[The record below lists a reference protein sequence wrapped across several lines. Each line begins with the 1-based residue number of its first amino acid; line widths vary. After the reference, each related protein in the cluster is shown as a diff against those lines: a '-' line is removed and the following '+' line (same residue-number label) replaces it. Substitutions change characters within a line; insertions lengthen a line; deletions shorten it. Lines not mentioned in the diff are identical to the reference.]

1 MRTLVSRADAAGEE
15 LASQPTLDKVL
26 SSLSHPK
33 PAVVVACR
41 GKAMASKRGV
51 HAGAIIDAGSI
62 SHLRRLL
69 ESFDVDVK
77 EAATR
82 CLAAVAESG
91 PAPADAVVAEDDG
104 AVLDALCLIA
114 AAADAPLT
122 LRAAVVRTFDACCRQ
137 GEDITARVMET
148 DAAPTA
154 AGLPRD
160 CAFAGSGL
168 GAGAA
173 EGVRR
178 RARASGFACLAS
190 MARHA
195 DDLATMVMDV
205 GALGDARAALTED
218 DVAFPE
224 ESAATREAAAAL
236 LRELASKTPELAEAV
251 ASDGGVDALVQ
262 CLALE
267 RGDARAMI
275 ASQTL
280 GYVADF
286 RPSLAAATVAAD
298 EGRRLVSWNVGGL
311 GRVARRGVGHR
322 VRGATRT
329 RVRRAAGRAERSR
342 RCWTV
347 TSASRRT
354 SAPRSRNAPRRAS
367 STSSKIAEA

>member
-33 PAVVVACR
+33 PAVVVAGCR
-41 GKAMASKRGV
+41 ALQAMASKRGV
-51 HAGAIIDAGSI
+51 HAGAIIDAGGI

-148 DAAPTA
+148 DAAATA
-154 AGLPRD
+154 ARLARIAPS
-160 CAFAGSGL
+160 AGSGL

-173 EGVRR
+173 
-178 RARASGFACLAS
+178 RAS
-190 MARHA
+190 
-195 DDLATMVMDV
+195 
-205 GALGDARAALTED
+205 GDARAR
-218 DVAFPE
+218 PG
-224 ESAATREAAAAL
+224 SR
-236 LRELASKTPELAEAV
+236 AS
-251 ASDGGVDALVQ
+251 
-262 CLALE
+262 
-267 RGDARAMI
+267 
-275 ASQTL
+275 
-280 GYVADF
+280 
-286 RPSLAAATVAAD
+286 RPWRD
-298 EGRRLVSWNVGGL
+298 
-311 GRVARRGVGHR
+311 
-322 VRGATRT
+322 TRT
-329 RVRRAAGRAERSR
+329 IWRR
-342 RCWTV
+342 W
-347 TSASRRT
+347 
-354 SAPRSRNAPRRAS
+354 
-367 STSSKIAEA
+367 

>member
-33 PAVVVACR
+33 PAVVVAGCR
-41 GKAMASKRGV
+41 ALQAMASKRGV
-51 HAGAIIDAGSI
+51 HAGAIIDAGGI

-148 DAAPTA
+148 DAAATA
-154 AGLPRD
+154 ARLARD

-168 GAGAA
+168 RSGRGGGRQETRARVRVRVPRVHGETRGRSGDDGDGRRGA
-173 EGVRR
+173 RR
-178 RARASGFACLAS
+178 RARG
-190 MARHA
+190 
-195 DDLATMVMDV
+195 V
-205 GALGDARAALTED
+205 
-218 DVAFPE
+218 
-224 ESAATREAAAAL
+224 
-236 LRELASKTPELAEAV
+236 
-251 ASDGGVDALVQ
+251 DGG
-262 CLALE
+262 
-267 RGDARAMI
+267 
-275 ASQTL
+275 
-280 GYVADF
+280 
-286 RPSLAAATVAAD
+286 
-298 EGRRLVSWNVGGL
+298 
-311 GRVARRGVGHR
+311 
-322 VRGATRT
+322 
-329 RVRRAAGRAERSR
+329 
-342 RCWTV
+342 
-347 TSASRRT
+347 
-354 SAPRSRNAPRRAS
+354 
-367 STSSKIAEA
+367 